1 MPSDDDG
8 TVGDAPLMTCRACR
22 MDGQP
27 ACQHCA
33 ATLPL
38 PDLTSYVKQAG
49 ATDSERTPWSAPPK
63 GSGQPQKRPQGFAG
77 RRPVYTDTSA
87 AGRSAFLGSL
97 REPQTVPVMTSGGDV
112 PSRLGAADRAVELT
126 AEDKAEA
133 VRALR
138 FAITAATGDSDVT
151 PRALGAELHE
161 ASRNA
166 ALMMSGRRL
175 SPEKRGQF
183 ADMLRA
189 QEGWERAT
197 RAHEAAVKRRDAL
210 VVQYNE
216 LFKDPGRIDGPWDTD
231 DDDRLSR
238 ADRSRRF

>member
-1 MPSDDDG
+1 MTMPSDDDG

-49 ATDSERTPWSAPPK
+49 ATDSETTPWSQQPK
-63 GSGQPQKRPQGFAG
+63 GSGQPQKRPQGSSG

-97 REPQTVPVMTSGGDV
+97 REPQTVPDMTSGGDV

-138 FAITAATGDSDVT
+138 LAITAATGDSDLN
-151 PRALGAELHE
+151 PRNLGADLGQ
-161 ASRNA
+161 ASRTA
-166 ALMMSGRRL
+166 VLGTSGREL
-175 SPEKRGQF
+175 SPETRSRY
-183 ADMLRA
+183 ARMISC

-197 RAHEAAVKRRDAL
+197 RAHEQAVRRRDAL

-216 LFKDPGRIDGPWDTD
+216 LFEDPGPISGPWDID
-231 DDDRLSR
+231 DPIDRQ
-238 ADRSRRF
+238 RRP